1 MSEGPLNEGTLLLL
15 LVLPKQLQSDLICVH
30 EEHFESLK
38 RNLVILP
45 VQSNNLA
52 SLQILR
58 YLRLFDL
65 LLHFHRA
72 DSCPSKVCGTCLS
85 LLVHRNNACIHFL
98 NIRHGLLLSHNSK
111 HREFKFTK
119 RHNGDIQYFPGR
131 VSWEYPS
138 EWLFSFYL

>member
-15 LVLPKQLQSDLICVH
+15 LVLPKQLQSDLICMD
-30 EEHFESLK
+30 EDRSESLK
-38 RNLVILP
+38 SYLVFLP

-72 DSCPSKVCGTCLS
+72 DSCPSKVRETCLS
-85 LLVHRNNACIHFL
+85 LLIQRNSAHIHL
-98 NIRHGLLLSHNSK
+98 
-111 HREFKFTK
+111 
-119 RHNGDIQYFPGR
+119 
-131 VSWEYPS
+131 
-138 EWLFSFYL
+138 

>member
-15 LVLPKQLQSDLICVH
+15 LVFPKQLQSDLVCLD
-30 EEHFESLK
+30 EESFESLK
-38 RNLVILP
+38 QNYLVIIP

-72 DSCPSKVCGTCLS
+72 DSCPSKVRETCLL
-85 LLVHRNNACIHFL
+85 LLVQRNNAYIHFKD
-98 NIRHGLLLSHNSK
+98 ICHGLLLLHNSI
-111 HREFKFTK
+111 HSEFKFTK
-119 RHNGDIQYFPGR
+119 WQR
-131 VSWEYPS
+131 
-138 EWLFSFYL
+138 